1 MEPTTVFIAQLMG
14 PIGLAMGFGIFL
26 SKNYYLKTYRNLE
39 NETLG
44 VLIGG
49 ISALVIGILILLNHN
64 TWSSGPEIAVSII
77 GWLALVKGILLL
89 VFPKAVD
96 AFGDKIATS
105 GTIPYVGAVA
115 LAIGAYLSWV
125 GFLA

>member
-1 MEPTTVFIAQLMG
+1 MFVAQLMG

-49 ISALVIGILILLNHN
+49 ISALIIGILIVLNHN
-64 TWSSGPEIAVSII
+64 TWTSPAEIIVSSI
-77 GWLALVKGILLL
+77 GWLALIKGVLLL
-89 VFPKAVD
+89 VFPKAID

-105 GTIPYVGAVA
+105 GTIPYVGAIA
-115 LAIGAYLSWV
+115 LVLGAYLSWV